1 MEFGF
6 SGSGVEFRFFSGSGV
21 CSGVE
26 FGLARE
32 WSLGC
37 SSLAREWSL
46 GCSSLAREWLARVK
60 VKLSDSIL
68 GRILWLGSGVE
79 VESGVGSVL
88 WQLSDVCRIDGVKYI

>member
-1 MEFGF
+1 MGWL
-6 SGSGVEFRFFSGSGV
+6 GSGVWVVLLWLGSGV
-21 CSGVE
+21 WVVLLWLGSG
-26 FGLARE
+26 
-32 WSLGC
+32 
-37 SSLAREWSL
+37 
-46 GCSSLAREWLARVK
+46 LARVK